1 MLPSTETGA
10 PPQFPHLWL
19 GDGLYPALWVGT
31 TVKGLA
37 QSRRAVGGAG
47 EGSEGTGVLESFFI
61 VVLLS
66 PSSSV
71 EQRRRWESQ
80 RDQQTRRTV
89 REKWHVRW
97 PWRSIWGLTLWGWRR
112 QEDGPQEC
120 SRWARPAQGWVPGED
135 RVSALRELRHF
146 RNQMTMEIIVLNSS
160 SSD

>member
-1 MLPSTETGA
+1 MVLA
-10 PPQFPHLWL
+10 KVVR
-19 GDGLYPALWVGT
+19 GLVSWNLSLLLSYYHHRHPWS
-31 TVKGLA
+31 KD
-37 QSRRAVGGAG
+37 VGGKA
-47 EGSEGTGVLESFFI
+47 
-61 VVLLS
+61 
-66 PSSSV
+66 
-71 EQRRRWESQ
+71 

-89 REKWHVRW
+89 RERWHVRW

-160 SSD
+160 RSD